1 MARVTTSTV
10 EHVARLAQLSLSEDE
25 RKGFARQ
32 LDEVLAYAE
41 AIQAIDTEGVP
52 PMSHAGQ
59 AAGLRP
65 DEPCPGLPR
74 ERVLEAAPDAAAG
87 LYRVPRIIGG

>member
-1 MARVTTSTV
+1 MTRVTTSTV
-10 EHVARLAQLSLSEDE
+10 DHVARLAQLSLSEDE
-25 RKGFARQ
+25 RAGFARQ
-32 LDEVLAYAE
+32 LDEVLTYAE

-52 PMSHAGQ
+52 PMSHAGE

-65 DEPCPGLPR
+65 DELGPGLPR
-74 ERVLEAAPDAAAG
+74 ERVLAAAPDAAAG